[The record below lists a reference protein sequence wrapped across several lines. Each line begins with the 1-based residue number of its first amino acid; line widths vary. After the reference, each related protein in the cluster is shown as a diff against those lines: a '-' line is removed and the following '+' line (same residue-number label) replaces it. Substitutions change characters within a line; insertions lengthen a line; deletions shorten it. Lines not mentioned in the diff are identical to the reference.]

1 MSEKEPKFE
10 LPMAENTEQQPD
22 TEKPAIKLESKE
34 LSPVEIGQLSGVA
47 IEAISGA
54 KSEKKV
60 TVENFKQEIE
70 QSILNGVRG
79 LPEALAEKLKTV
91 DASLLN
97 QKAEELLSQITKEQ
111 NPQRLAELQTELIY
125 QYIGVISRVQ
135 NGGDKGFIPSVAKEV
150 EGLDCSLSAW
160 ALKEKLQSAGV
171 QKISFEF
178 GYPPGHAVGVVKVAD
193 GRQLYVDAQNGF
205 VEEVQLEQVNDPN
218 NPDTAYPIFE
228 VKASKRITGHLP
240 NEGEVTRTRSE
251 GSDYVPKYLGV
262 REDGLLHS
270 LGNMH
275 MLANPTSPTFY
286 TESARRFREG
296 IGMPELEP
304 TLYEAGKKAMEKWR
318 TDSAQDNKLQKYLG
332 EEMGTDLN
340 KAMLYTEKWKSYYT
354 KFEGLVEKVAGGKTI
369 YDTEFGELEER
380 HHADYKEAQRKA
392 SDQKKIEEI
401 REGLGI

>member
-1 MSEKEPKFE
+1 MPKKEPAFK
-10 LPMAENTEQQPD
+10 LPIAENPEQQLD
-22 TEKPAIKLESKE
+22 TEIPAIKLESKE

-47 IEAISGA
+47 IEAIRGA
-54 KSEKKV
+54 RSATEV
-60 TVENFKQEIE
+60 TEENFKQEIE
-70 QSILNGVRG
+70 RSILNGVRG
-79 LPEALAEKLKTV
+79 LPEALAKKLETV

-97 QKAEELLSQITKEQ
+97 QKAKELLSQITEEQ
-111 NPQRLAELQTELIY
+111 DLQRLAKLQIELIY

-135 NGGDKGFIPSVAKEV
+135 NGGDRGFIPSVAIEV
-150 EGLDCSLSAW
+150 EGLDCSLSVW

-171 QKISFEF
+171 QNISFEF
-178 GYPPGHAVGVVKVAD
+178 GYPPGHAVGVIKVAD

-205 VEEVQLEQVNDPN
+205 VEEVQLEQVYDPN

-228 VKASKRITGHLP
+228 VKASKR
-240 NEGEVTRTRSE
+240 SA
-251 GSDYVPKYLGV
+251 GSNYIPKYLGV

-304 TLYEAGKKAMEKWR
+304 TLYEAGKKAMERWR
-318 TDSAQDNKLQKYLG
+318 TDNAQDNELQKYFG
-332 EEMGTDLN
+332 EEMGMDLN
-340 KAMLYTEKWKSYYT
+340 KVIAYTEKWKSYYA

-369 YDTEFGELEER
+369 HDTKFGELEER
-380 HHADYKEAQRKA
+380 HHANYQVAQRKA
-392 SDQKKIEEI
+392 SDQRKIKDT
-401 REGLGI
+401 RKGLGI